1 MYQLTIDPNI
11 LPKLAKNM
19 SIKLEYFSNNIKVVN
34 VISECPGSI
43 VEDKN
48 EEIKRLL

>member
-1 MYQLTIDPNI
+1 MEPNI
-11 LPKLAKNM
+11 LPKLANKISKNC
-19 SIKLEYFSNNIKVVN
+19 ENFSNRIKVVN